1 MRPSISIVIP
11 IFNEEEI
18 LEERIAYLI
27 PELRKEFQNVEIV
40 LSENGSVDRT
50 KEIASHLASGDDAVS
65 TFIDDGIADY
75 GQALIN
81 GINSTKY
88 DEVSILELDYLDLD
102 FLRSSY
108 DLLSEYDLIIGSKKL
123 SPGID
128 QRSWKRRLFTSLY
141 NLLLRRIFHLKL
153 TETHGL
159 KTFRKSKLNAITN
172 NCVSRHAVYP
182 SEFVIRAC
190 RDEKLEVCE
199 IPLSLPLREIRS
211 TRISASGRLKKT
223 LDDLILLHR
232 AIKS

>member
-1 MRPSISIVIP
+1 MKPSVSIVIP

-50 KEIASHLASGDDAVS
+50 KEIASHLASSCDEVSAVIGDE
-65 TFIDDGIADY
+65 IADY
-75 GQALIN
+75 GQALLD
-81 GINSTKY
+81 GINSSKY
-88 DEVSILELDYLDLD
+88 NEVSILELDYLDLA
-102 FLRSSY
+102 FLKSSY

-128 QRSWKRRLFTSLY
+128 QRAWKRRLFTSLY
-141 NLLLRRIFHLKL
+141 NLLLRKMFHLRL

-159 KTFRKSKLNAITN
+159 KTFRKSKLNVITN

-190 RDEKLEVCE
+190 RDEKLKVCE
-199 IPLSLPLREIRS
+199 IPLSLPLREIRR
-211 TRISASGRLKKT
+211 TRINATRRFKKT
-223 LDDLILLHR
+223 LDDLVLLRR
-232 AIKS
+232 ALKN

>member
-1 MRPSISIVIP
+1 MRPFVSIVIP

-27 PELRKEFQNVEIV
+27 PELRGYFQNVEIV
-40 LSENGSVDRT
+40 LSENGSVDGT
-50 KEIASHLASGDDAVS
+50 KEIARQLALKWDVVSAV
-65 TFIDDGIADY
+65 IDNGIADY

-81 GINSTKY
+81 GINSSKY
-88 DEVSILELDYLDLD
+88 DIVSILELDYLDLD
-102 FLRSSY
+102 FLKRSY
-108 DLLSEYDLIIGSKKL
+108 DLLSEYDLIIGSKRL

-128 QRSWKRRLFTSLY
+128 QRPWKRRLFTSLY
-141 NLLLRRIFHLKL
+141 NLLLRKMFHLRL

-159 KTFRKSKLNAITN
+159 KTFRKSKLNVITN

-190 RDEKLEVCE
+190 RDEKLKICE
-199 IPLSLPLREIRS
+199 IPLSLPLREIRR
-211 TRISASGRLKKT
+211 TRINPSRRLKKT